1 MDVKQGKIKYKDR
14 DDILCIFG
22 SVPETNSMYYF
33 MDPND
38 EIKFSNGNR
47 IVSTELV
54 EAIDPMVK
62 CEHIGVIDPNGNV
75 VIPFE
80 NKSIK
85 PITDSLVLAEKAT
98 PTSESVINA
107 INLRNNP
114 ESATTLVSTPAKIKD
129 SIYKEMGTDGRFV
142 FNDQFSEATIYD
154 IYGNNVLNNV
164 FYSFIAMNASNIYLS
179 SNVPDS
185 KIFTLGYAQSD
196 VATNETSLANDV
208 PAIDVGNVEVPQGLI
223 DNALNEVINEEVV
236 NQDLVV
242 DMENQVVETVN
253 NDGLQVDEQPFEY
266 AEETNVQD
274 NNVFEASVVPTE
286 NDTTGFGMDLA
297 DMNLAAA
304 NVVADDVVTTQEEV
318 VEENSTMETPTQ
330 EVVVENNEVMGNVTF
345 TANDIVVPITNEVE
359 HNAGNE
365 EVSSFQTVAENAVVT
380 NEEVANENVT
390 NDLVAPLDDI
400 ASYAENVV
408 DSVAMNEEEKI
419 DDEKVEDIVV
429 GNTISAETVA
439 EEVANV
445 ELVNDITAEN
455 FEAAPN
461 LDDLNISNTTEEE
474 VTNEEEVAEET
485 VVEETTDEKDVEET
499 HEVNNIFEKFGDE
512 ESTEDSVVGDNEEE
526 KTVETH
532 EDEVKLNISL
542 DSEETEDKK
551 AEDIFSS
558 IVTDAK
564 TSNNTSDNSDIRDL
578 VDSGFDDLFKP
589 TAVRVDTIDRSYNDS
604 FLDSYVD
611 RHSTQSFSSYSM
623 PSVGGTGIMADVA
636 KSMTSLIRQNKEQ
649 RNVIAQY
656 KGIVSDLT
664 DNNRRLTDKV
674 SNLQRQNDELASKVI
689 SFEAA
694 MSKVKVRYEAIEDKV
709 RHQENIIAQQAQEIE
724 VLRPQIEAQDKLA
737 DILKDAQ
744 AILGETSVFDDE
756 STSFYRAA

>member
-114 ESATTLVSTPAKIKD
+114 ESAITLVSTPAKIKD
-129 SIYKEMGTDGRFV
+129 SIYKEMGADGRFV

-185 KIFTLGYAQSD
+185 QIFTLRYAQSD
-196 VATNETSLANDV
+196 VATNETPLANDV

-223 DNALNEVINEEVV
+223 DNALNEVINEKVV
-236 NQDLVV
+236 NQDLVA

-253 NDGLQVDEQPFEY
+253 NEVLQVDEQPFEY
-266 AEETNVQD
+266 TEETNVQD

-330 EVVVENNEVMGNVTF
+330 EVVVENNEVMGNATF
-345 TANDIVVPITNEVE
+345 TANDIVAPITNEVE
-359 HNAGNE
+359 NNVGNE
-365 EVSSFQTVAENAVVT
+365 EVSAFQTVAENEVVT
-380 NEEVANENVT
+380 N
-390 NDLVAPLDDI
+390 
-400 ASYAENVV
+400 
-408 DSVAMNEEEKI
+408 
-419 DDEKVEDIVV
+419 
-429 GNTISAETVA
+429 

-461 LDDLNISNTTEEE
+461 LDDLNISNTTEEK
-474 VTNEEEVAEET
+474 VTNEEEVAVET
-485 VVEETTDEKDVEET
+485 VVEETTDEKDVEEKVEET
-499 HEVNNIFEKFGDE
+499 HDVYNKFEKFGDE
-512 ESTEDSVVGDNEEE
+512 ESNEDSVVADNEEE

-542 DSEETEDKK
+542 DSEEAEDKK
-551 AEDIFSS
+551 VEDIFSS
-558 IVTDAK
+558 IVTDTE
-564 TSNNTSDNSDIRDL
+564 TSNSTSDNSDIRDL

-589 TAVRVDTIDRSYNDS
+589 TDVRVDTIDRSYNDS

-611 RHSTQSFSSYSM
+611 RHNTQSFSSYSM

-649 RNVIAQY
+649 RNAIAQY
-656 KGIVSDLT
+656 KGIVNDLT